1 MEELLI
7 ELKILKT
14 IMTDSAQVLKF
25 RLDNTTTEDTYNFK
39 VDTSFLDEEVT
50 FGRLLFA
57 LTRNLSHDDLLN
69 MTDVEMKKHIQ
80 KIQVIEKE

>member
-7 ELKILKT
+7 ELKILKK

-25 RLDNTTTEDTYNFK
+25 RLDNAQTEDNTHFK

-50 FGRLLFA
+50 FGAILFA
-57 LTRNLSHDDLLN
+57 LTRTLSHADLLN
-69 MTDVEMKKHIQ
+69 MSDVDMLKHIQ